1 MFGDEDDDPFES
13 LRDNRQ
19 ERDSLYPMETRRFE
33 EDEDTYGARE
43 GGKYGGSGLINFE
56 ELDRIRVS
64 EGDAKSDEE
73 DYDVDE
79 GEEEEEEEEGE
90 GSGFQFIYAQGDSS
104 YYKHRIVTGMLRLL
118 FHTHLSLLYNFFSL
132 VMSLLL
138 ISNFAVHL

>member
-1 MFGDEDDDPFES
+1 MFDDDDDDPFES

-64 EGDAKSDEE
+64 EGDARSDEE
-73 DYDVDE
+73 EEDDDVD
-79 GEEEEEEEEGE
+79 EEEEEEGG

-118 FHTHLSLLYNFFSL
+118 FCTHLSLLYNFFSL

>member
-1 MFGDEDDDPFES
+1 MFDDDDDPFES

-64 EGDAKSDEE
+64 EGDARSDEE
-73 DYDVDE
+73 EEDDDVD
-79 GEEEEEEEEGE
+79 EEEEEEGE

-104 YYKHRIVTGMLRLL
+104 YYKHRIVTGMLRFL
-118 FHTHLSLLYNFFSL
+118 FCTHLPLLCYFFSFETT
-132 VMSLLL
+132 LLL